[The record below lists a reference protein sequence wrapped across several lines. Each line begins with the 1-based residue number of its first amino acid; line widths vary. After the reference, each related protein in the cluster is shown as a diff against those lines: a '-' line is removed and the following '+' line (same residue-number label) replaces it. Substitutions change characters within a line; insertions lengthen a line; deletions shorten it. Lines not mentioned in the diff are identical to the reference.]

1 AVIIPKSSVEG
12 RERVGIEFSALEHIS
27 MMKAKERMIQALS
40 GKSQD
45 PPPVVLHSW
54 GDYKVELAGI
64 HPKYQYYLGGPELA
78 EIERSFYKRFEPDW
92 MHLGSGADKNWWGQP
107 RKVDGNR
114 AFIQSSDGARWIEI
128 QDNYILAEENQPT
141 KTLNRRLRLESRA
154 EIDDYFAA
162 RVYSENE
169 ILQCGRFDHVSILSG
184 ECGSEV
190 LIAVNDGAPGCS
202 IPDHSFEEA
211 MIACTEKPDLVK
223 HYIFKSCEQFLV
235 DVRAAKACG
244 ADAYIFSEG
253 FGGSL
258 DQLSPEMHERLEM
271 DAKKWFYSEVRK
283 IGILPI
289 GYWLGDVRRNMGL
302 INQLDMA
309 ALMIEESKKGFV
321 LDPLEIRLA
330 LKPDICLIGNVDS
343 AMLLHGTCEQ
353 IRSEVFRQ
361 LCAAGYGAFVLANGS
376 PLIIGTPVANVEA
389 FVAAGRAGTQG

>member
-1 AVIIPKSSVEG
+1 MNG
-12 RERVGIEFSALEHIS
+12 RERVGIEFLASEYNSI
-27 MMKAKERMIQALS
+27 MMNAKERLKQALS
-40 GKSQD
+40 GKSLD

-92 MHLGSGADKNWWGQP
+92 LHLGSGADRNWWGRP
-107 RKVDGNR
+107 RRVDGNR
-114 AFIQSSDGARWIEI
+114 AFIRSSDGTRWIEI
-128 QDNYILAEENQPT
+128 QDNYILAEEDQPT
-141 KTLNRRLRLESRA
+141 RTQNRRLRLESRA

-162 RVYSENE
+162 RAHSENK
-169 ILQCGRFDHVSILSG
+169 ILQSGRFEHVSILAKEYG
-184 ECGSEV
+184 GDV
-190 LIAVNDGAPGCS
+190 LIAVNDGAPGCG

-211 MIACTEKPDLVK
+211 MIACTEKPDLVA
-223 HYIFKSCEQFLV
+223 HCIFRSCEQFLV

-244 ADAYIFSEG
+244 AEAYIFSEG

-283 IGILPI
+283 IGMLPI
-289 GYWLGDVRRNMGL
+289 GYWLGDVRRNVRF

-309 ALMIEESKKGFV
+309 ALMMEESKKGFV

-330 LKPDICLIGNVDS
+330 LRPDICLIGNVDS
-343 AMLLHGTCEQ
+343 AMLLHGTSEQ
-353 IRSEVFRQ
+353 IRNEVCKQ
-361 LCAAGYGAFVLANGS
+361 LHAAEYGAFVLANGS
-376 PLIIGTPVANVEA
+376 PLIIGTPAANVEV
-389 FVAAGRAGTQG
+389 FVAAGRAEI